1 MEIQARGAMASA
13 VDARRACSMFIGCY
27 RWARMLAARRAL
39 SMGIQVADA
48 MALAVA
54 MMLHVRWFLSL
65 GEAAVERG
73 SVDGDPGAGSD
84 GVGGGDAVDA
94 RRACS
99 IFIVFH
105 L

>member
-1 MEIQARGAMASA
+1 
-13 VDARRACSMFIGCY
+13 
-27 RWARMLAARRAL
+27 
-39 SMGIQVADA
+39 

-54 MMLHVRWFLSL
+54 MMLHVRWFLSLGEDAVERGSVDGDPGAGRDGVGGRCAARMLHVRWFLSL

>member
-1 MEIQARGAMASA
+1 
-13 VDARRACSMFIGCY
+13 
-27 RWARMLAARRAL
+27 MLAARRAL

>member
-65 GEAAVERG
+65 GEAAVERRCATCMLHFHCFP
-73 SVDGDPGAGSD
+73 SLIEWRRK
-84 GVGGGDAVDA
+84 GVNANVY
-94 RRACS
+94 
-99 IFIVFH
+99 
-105 L
+105 